1 MLLDIKKRELIID
14 GNLSSITGTIRIN
27 GNLIVSQDVT
37 GNINQ
42 VSAGDQLFEGNLT
55 TQKTMT
61 CNNLIVNGNVF
72 SDLKLSNITIYG
84 NILSDV
90 RITRDLT
97 VSNVV
102 AYGNVTSPA
111 IITTNVITGSI
122 TSINVTVSRDLTVSN
137 VVASGNITIGR
148 DLTVSN
154 VVASG
159 TVTANTVGT
168 SGNITVG
175 RDLTVSN
182 VNIGR
187 DLNVSGNIIVSTKIS
202 TYNLSVYNEIDT
214 QSNITSSATIIA
226 SNALVSGNITVG
238 TVTANTVGTS
248 GNITVGR
255 DLTVSNVVASGTVT
269 ANTVGTS
276 GNITVGRDLTVS
288 NVVASGTVTANTMGT
303 SGNITVGRDLTVSN
317 VFASGNVRASNLYI
331 NGNVAQ
337 IVQPFY
343 FRYYM
348 NNFVSNTTVALP
360 ASANTFLRSTIISL
374 SNLVANAATT
384 NWGGTTEGSVVSRT
398 NGNITIPYKGI
409 YNIMYSFGAN
419 VAPTAISLV
428 SNTSIYGRNSNI
440 IVERGLTGDTLQHL
454 PFTGVFN
461 AGDIITPT
469 FTPSGTTQLII
480 SGDSFFMCTLLT
492 PLP

>member
-269 ANTVGTS
+269 ANT
-276 GNITVGRDLTVS
+276 
-288 NVVASGTVTANTMGT
+288 MGT